1 MSRRSAHPESEI
13 GLNRPVVPAEAGTRR
28 LSIDAVGSMPPTLL
42 LPLLSHLDALPADW
56 RPLAQ
61 GFLASK
67 EGQSLQ
73 HFLAARAAA
82 GATIYPPRPLHALE
96 LTPLHEVRVVIVGQ
110 DPYHGPG
117 QAHGLAFS
125 VPDAVAPPPSLRNI
139 FLELKSDLG
148 CPIPKSGNLERWA
161 RQGVLL
167 LNAVFTVEEGQP
179 GSHAGR
185 GWERL
190 SQSAIERL
198 AADPQPKVF
207 LLWGAFAQAQR
218 GPIEAN
224 GPQHLVLAANH
235 PSPLSARRPPA
246 PFLGCRHFSRAN
258 RFLFERGRSLIDW
271 CESPRA

>member
-1 MSRRSAHPESEI
+1 
-13 GLNRPVVPAEAGTRR
+13 
-28 LSIDAVGSMPPTLL
+28 MPPTLR
-42 LPLLSHLDALPADW
+42 LPLNTHLDALPADW
-56 RPLAQ
+56 RALVR
-61 GFLASK
+61 GFLASV

-73 HFLAARAAA
+73 RFLAARAAA
-82 GATIYPPRPLHALE
+82 DATIYPPRPLHALA
-96 LTPLHEVRVVIVGQ
+96 LTPLREVRAVVVGQ

-148 CPIPKSGNLERWA
+148 CPIPASGNLERWA

-167 LNAVFTVEEGQP
+167 LNAVFTVEAGRP

-190 SQSAIERL
+190 SESVIERL
-198 AADPQPKVF
+198 AADERPKVF

-218 GPIEAN
+218 PLIEAK
-224 GPQHLVLAANH
+224 GGRHLVLAANH
-235 PSPLSARRPPA
+235 PSPLSARRPPV
-246 PFLGCRHFSRAN
+246 PFFGCRHFSRAN
-258 RFLFERGRSLIDW
+258 EFLEQRGRGGIDW
-271 CESPRA
+271 CGDVSD